1 MGIRRWEPFAGLER
15 LRDEMDRL
23 FEGFFPARWGWG
35 RRRGTGVR
43 VPAVDLRETDSGVVL
58 KADLPGV
65 KKDDLSVE
73 VTPEAVTLKGES
85 GEAKEEKREGYYCCE
100 RAWGSFERVVPLP
113 VEVKADQAKAKFADG
128 VLEITVPKTQ
138 AVKAKQ
144 PVKVRIE

>member
-23 FEGFFPARWGWG
+23 FEDLLPVRWRRQRGAAR
-35 RRRGTGVR
+35 VR
-43 VPAVDLRETDSGVVL
+43 VPAVDLRETESDVIL

-65 KKDDLSVE
+65 KKEDLAVE
-73 VTPEAVTLKGES
+73 VTQEAITLKGET
-85 GEAKEEKREGYYCCE
+85 GEEREEKREGYYCSE

-128 VLEITVPKTQ
+128 VLKITVPKSE
-138 AVKAKQ
+138 AAKAKQ
-144 PVKVRIE
+144 PVKVKIE

>member
-1 MGIRRWEPFAGLER
+1 M
-15 LRDEMDRL
+15 
-23 FEGFFPARWGWG
+23 
-35 RRRGTGVR
+35 
-43 VPAVDLRETDSGVVL
+43 DLRETDSDVVL

-128 VLEITVPKTQ
+128 VPEITVPKTE

-144 PVKVRIE
+144 PVKVKIE